1 MNRLTRYFLLT
12 VLVLST
18 ASAVL
23 REQVSNERLLRA
35 ADEPH
40 NWLTY
45 SGTYMS
51 QRYSTLKQIDLTNAK
66 NLEQKWV
73 FQAESLEKF
82 ETTPLVVDGIMY
94 ITQAPSDALALDAKT
109 GRVFWIYRYFPAP
122 DVKPCCGSVNR
133 GLAILGDTL
142 FLATLD
148 AHLVA
153 LDAKTGR
160 PLWNIKVAN
169 ANAGYAMTLAP
180 LVVKDKVIVGVAGG
194 EFGIRGFIAAF
205 DVNTGREVWRFNTI
219 PGPGEPGHETW
230 QGDAWEHGGASV
242 WMTGSYDPDLNLVYW
257 GSGNPGPDWNPAQR
271 SDDNLYSD
279 SVLALDPDTGKL
291 KWFFQ

>member
-1 MNRLTRYFLLT
+1 MNRLTRSFLL
-12 VLVLST
+12 LVPLVSL
-18 ASAVL
+18 VIPIL
-23 REQVSNERLLRA
+23 RAQVSNERLLRA
-35 ADEPH
+35 AAEPH
-40 NWLTY
+40 NWMMY
-45 SGTYMS
+45 SGNYAS
-51 QRYSTLKQIDLTNAK
+51 QRYSASSQINLGNVK

-82 ETTPLVVDGIMY
+82 ETTPLVADGIMY

-109 GRVFWIYRYFPAP
+109 GRVFWIYRYYPSP

-160 PLWNIKVAN
+160 PIWNTKVAN
-169 ANAGYAMTLAP
+169 ANAGYAMTVAP
-180 LVVKDKVIVGVAGG
+180 LVVKDKVIVGVAGA
-194 EFGIRGFIAAF
+194 EFGIRGFIAAY
-205 DVNTGREVWRFNTI
+205 DVRTGREAWRFNTI

-230 QGDAWEHGGASV
+230 QGQGDAWEHGG
-242 WMTGSYDPDLNLVYW
+242 GSIW
-257 GSGNPGPDWNPAQR
+257 E
-271 SDDNLYSD
+271 
-279 SVLALDPDTGKL
+279 T
-291 KWFFQ
+291 